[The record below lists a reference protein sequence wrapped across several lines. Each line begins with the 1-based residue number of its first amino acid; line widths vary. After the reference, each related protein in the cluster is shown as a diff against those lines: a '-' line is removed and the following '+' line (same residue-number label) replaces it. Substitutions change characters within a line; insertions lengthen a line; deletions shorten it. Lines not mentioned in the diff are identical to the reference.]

1 MRNRKKTNATSF
13 SSTGMAVATA
23 PPPTQPMAYATTT
36 VPPAIQVKPSGPP
49 KPTSLYFVNAFV
61 DFSVIGGLSIVAYLV
76 LAYLILY
83 LKLQNNERVVQGITI
98 TALLAWVCNWPH
110 FSATNYRLYH
120 SIGNIMQYPLTALLV
135 PWLILVT
142 MIGAIL
148 SPLVIAPMFVKL
160 FFWWSSYHF
169 CGQSFGITMIYARR
183 AGFSI
188 GRWERLGRQPS
199 SMVPSSWP
207 LPAAK

>member
-1 MRNRKKTNATSF
+1 M
-13 SSTGMAVATA
+13 
-23 PPPTQPMAYATTT
+23 
-36 VPPAIQVKPSGPP
+36 
-49 KPTSLYFVNAFV
+49 
-61 DFSVIGGLSIVAYLV
+61 
-76 LAYLILY
+76 
-83 LKLQNNERVVQGITI
+83 
-98 TALLAWVCNWPH
+98 CNWPH

-120 SIGNIMQYPLTALLV
+120 SFGNIMQYPLTALLV

-148 SPLVIAPMFVKL
+148 SPMVIAPLFVKL

-188 GRWERLGRQPS
+188 GRWERLGLTTFIYGSFLVAASGSEVIPLGDTGEKLFYGIAYQAIG
-199 SMVPSSWP
+199 
-207 LPAAK
+207 LPAWLPTVFQVIMWTGGVLFLVLACRWMVARKRLLPPIILVPAWRSISGSSSAPACCRSVNSCRSSTVCNICLSPGRCS